1 MPKSGCVGYWG
12 GTEFPPIPISLRH
25 LRFSS
30 FYYPYWWLVVICKY
44 TLLEYYDNISL
55 PRYNRH
61 LNLFWRLLPYPESDI
76 RIIEIQNN
84 YRRRAVL
91 SALVDQAMKV
101 NQTTPLW
108 PLWRAGLIATRESS
122 KVHTRSAL
130 SIQCV
135 LTILLVDANTP
146 SRPSRGEPRICPR
159 LRSSCCSDLVQDC
172 HGNYVIQFV
181 MRNGWD
187 ADRAGLIREV
197 QANLLDSSKLFPPTQ
212 HKFRTHYI

>member
-1 MPKSGCVGYWG
+1 MHCRCQSQGVSDIGG

-25 LRFSS
+25 LRINS

-55 PRYNRH
+55 LRYNRH
-61 LNLFWRLLPYPESDI
+61 LNLFWRSLPYPESDI

-146 SRPSRGEPRICPR
+146 SIPSRGEPRICPP
-159 LRSSCCSDLVQDC
+159 VT
-172 HGNYVIQFV
+172 IV
-181 MRNGWD
+181 M
-187 ADRAGLIREV
+187 L
-197 QANLLDSSKLFPPTQ
+197 
-212 HKFRTHYI
+212 